1 MGEDIQMADEIFLTE
16 RDSTIGK
23 LMIYVHPAS
32 RRRAESYAS
41 EQAPSIDS
49 IIYERE
55 DMDPTTFYVVDHR
68 YPSVTSH
75 SF

>member
-1 MGEDIQMADEIFLTE
+1 MADEIFLTE
-16 RDSTIGK
+16 RDGSIGK

-32 RRRAESYAS
+32 RRRAESYAN
-41 EQAPSIDS
+41 EQAPCIDS
-49 IIYERE
+49 VIYERE
-55 DMDPTTFYVVDHR
+55 EMDPTIFYVVDHR